1 MKKIILLFVII
12 CSEQLEAQCW
22 QIFSVGYNH
31 TMAIKLDGTLWGWG
45 VNTDG
50 QLGNGTVTR
59 APIPIQIGT
68 QTNWLK
74 VVAGD
79 RNTMAIKTD
88 GTLWV
93 WGDNLFGQVGNN
105 TFTNNVTTP
114 TQVGTD
120 TDWNSMSAGFEHVAA
135 IKNNGTL
142 WVWGSGGN
150 GQIGNNLLLNIA
162 TPTQVG
168 SDTDWST
175 VCAGLSTTMALKS
188 NGSLWT
194 WGRNDL
200 GQLGLGSG
208 SSNRTMP
215 VQVGGTDWQKIS
227 KKSSHTTAIKSDGT
241 LWHWGRQTG
250 GSPSFITNLNIP
262 TQVGTATNWSKIS
275 SGTDH
280 NLAIKTDGSLWAWLS
295 NGSGQLGNNST
306 TRAFAPV
313 QIGTDINWD
322 SIHGGSQLSAAIKTD
337 GTFFY
342 WGSNVFNQYGNNST
356 VASTIPFLISCPT
369 SLSNLDFSKY
379 KCGIAPNPSKGIF
392 TILTENSL
400 EDAIIS
406 VVDLNGRII
415 YNSNLKNLSNQA
427 LDLNHLQSGIYILN
441 ISNSSFNSSQK
452 IVKQ

>member
-1 MKKIILLFVII
+1 MKKIIFLFLII
-12 CSEQLEAQCW
+12 ATWQIQSQCW
-22 QIFSVGYNH
+22 QTFSLGYNH
-31 TMAIKLDGTLWGWG
+31 TMAIKPDGTLWGWG
-45 VNTDG
+45 ANTNG
-50 QLGNGTVTR
+50 ELGNGTVTGT
-59 APIPIQIGT
+59 PIPIQIGI
-68 QTNWLK
+68 QSNWLK

-105 TFTNNVTTP
+105 TSSNNVTIP
-114 TQVGTD
+114 TQVGID

-150 GQIGNNLLLNIA
+150 GQIGNNLLLNRA
-162 TPTQVG
+162 LPTQVG
-168 SDTDWST
+168 LDTDWTT
-175 VCAGLSTTMALKS
+175 VCTGLSTTMALKS
-188 NGSLWT
+188 NGSLWS

-200 GQLGLGSG
+200 GQLGLGFG
-208 SSNRTMP
+208 SINRKVP
-215 VQVGGTDWQKIS
+215 VQVGGTDWVKIS
-227 KKSSHTTAIKSDGT
+227 TKSSHTSAIKSDGT

-250 GSPSFITNLNIP
+250 GSPTFITNLNIP

-280 NLAIKTDGSLWAWLS
+280 NLAIKTDGSLWAWLG

-313 QIGTDINWD
+313 QIGSDTNWD
-322 SIHGGSQLSAAIKTD
+322 SIHGGSQYSAGIKTD

-342 WGSNVFNQYGNNST
+342 WGSNVFNHYGNNST
-356 VASTIPFLISCPT
+356 VASTIPLLISCPA
-369 SLSNLDFSKY
+369 SLSNLNFSKY
-379 KCGIAPNPSKGIF
+379 KCGVVPNPSNGIF
-392 TILTENSL
+392 TILTENPQ

-406 VVDLNGRII
+406 VVELNGRIV
-415 YNSNLKNLSNQA
+415 YNSNLINLNSQSVDLSN
-427 LDLNHLQSGIYILN
+427 LQNGTYILN
-441 ISNSSFNSSQK
+441 ISNSKYNHSQK
-452 IVKQ
+452 LIKQ